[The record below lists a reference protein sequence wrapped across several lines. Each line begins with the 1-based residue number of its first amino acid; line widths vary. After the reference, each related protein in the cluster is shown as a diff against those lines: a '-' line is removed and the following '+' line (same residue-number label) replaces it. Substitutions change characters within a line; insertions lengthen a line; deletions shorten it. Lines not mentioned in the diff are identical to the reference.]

1 MFNRQEFEFG
11 KMKIF
16 WQWMMVMA
24 TKNMDVLSASKLYH
38 EKWLRDFLG
47 GPLLKTWSFCAVG
60 MDSIPDQ
67 GSKVL

>member
-1 MFNRQEFEFG
+1 
-11 KMKIF
+11 
-16 WQWMMVMA
+16 MMVMA